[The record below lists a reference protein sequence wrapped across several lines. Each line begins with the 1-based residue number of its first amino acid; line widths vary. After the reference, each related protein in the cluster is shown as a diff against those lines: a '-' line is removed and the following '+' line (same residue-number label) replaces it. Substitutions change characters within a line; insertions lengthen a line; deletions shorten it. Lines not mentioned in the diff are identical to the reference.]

1 MKRKGLLAGILLL
14 ILMLLCSCGAS
25 EEAKEIDAQL
35 QEQQAGLAQ
44 AEAAYLEAVG
54 EGEHL
59 ALPYLWSHRN
69 SACLCSGGEGT
80 GTLQIWYFGRYG
92 SFGALSTPDACG

>member
-1 MKRKGLLAGILLL
+1 MGKSDERKEQKMKRKGLLAGILLL

-44 AEAAYLEAVG
+44 A
-54 EGEHL
+54 
-59 ALPYLWSHRN
+59 
-69 SACLCSGGEGT
+69 
-80 GTLQIWYFGRYG
+80 
-92 SFGALSTPDACG
+92 

>member
-35 QEQQAGLAQ
+35 QEQQAA
-44 AEAAYLEAVG
+44 
-54 EGEHL
+54 H
-59 ALPYLWSHRN
+59 WRI
-69 SACLCSGGEGT
+69 SGKNFFT
-80 GTLQIWYFGRYG
+80 VRQWIKK
-92 SFGALSTPDACG
+92 

>member
-1 MKRKGLLAGILLL
+1 MGKSDERKEQKMKRKGLLAGILLL

-44 AEAAYLEAVG
+44 AEAAYLEADGTIAPEHAQKWRPAGKRFADRRGACTVQLLSWG
-54 EGEHL
+54 EKMKK
-59 ALPYLWSHRN
+59 
-69 SACLCSGGEGT
+69 
-80 GTLQIWYFGRYG
+80 
-92 SFGALSTPDACG
+92 